1 MDHSLSRRR
10 QSQQPLATSSRTSA
24 KGTRSSTRIPQRP
37 AATHLKDL
45 SFFLKMLE
53 AKVRYDPEIT
63 DDFPI
68 RMRQIEQLFLDLN
81 YALTGRQLND
91 LFLNQFEAGEKFR
104 TQKLISWVRLN
115 YPEMQQ

>member
-1 MDHSLSRRR
+1 MQGLKGIQFDRKFNKYESMGQLSAPALEDPDPTNFVSANSGSRPTLVDHSLSRRR

-53 AKVRYDPEIT
+53 AKVRYDPEIN

-68 RMRQIEQLFLDLN
+68 RMR
-81 YALTGRQLND
+81 
-91 LFLNQFEAGEKFR
+91 
-104 TQKLISWVRLN
+104 
-115 YPEMQQ
+115 